1 MAKNCSKRG
10 FYNTM
15 LFVFKKQGNIKSV
28 LSAVII
34 ILFLSGCASNYDIA
48 PAINYKKHAAEY
60 YPKVSEDADTI
71 LNLHSNIEKTAFYIN
86 SKEII
91 TGKRT
96 KVLINEKKSYT
107 VVAQPE
113 GYISKEEFI
122 QPPYMPDTIL
132 DFTFLLGDRIKRE
145 DALEKVSGVFDSSFE
160 NAIKEIIKDL
170 ERQLGST
177 KDVIVVVKGFYLYP
191 EKKRVILSGMIESEL
206 TNYITEYWHRDRN
219 VIVLE
224 SNRIKDITDALEK
237 ETVYEWPEVAEK
249 YLNANT
255 MITGEF
261 HLIGKDII
269 KINVRMIDLKN
280 RRIVGSSA
288 QNIERIPQDY
298 LQ

>member
-1 MAKNCSKRG
+1 MPSMFKR
-10 FYNTM
+10 
-15 LFVFKKQGNIKSV
+15 QGNIKSI
-28 LSAVII
+28 LLAVII
-34 ILFLSGCASNYDIA
+34 TLFLSGCASNYGIT

-71 LNLHSNIEKTAFYIN
+71 LNLYSNVGKTTFYIN
-86 SKEII
+86 SREII

-96 KVLINEKKSYT
+96 KVLINGKKSYT

-122 QPPYMPDTIL
+122 QPPYMSDTIL
-132 DFTFLLGDRIKRE
+132 SFTFLLGDKIKRE
-145 DALEKVSGVFDSSFE
+145 DALEKVFGVFDSSFE
-160 NAIKEIIKDL
+160 NAIKEIVKDL
-170 ERQLGST
+170 ERQLGSM

-191 EKKRVILSGMIESEL
+191 EKKRVILSGMVESEL
-206 TNYITEYWHRDRN
+206 MNYITEYWHRDRD

-224 SNRIKDITDALEK
+224 SKHAEDIADAIEK
-237 ETVYEWPEVAEK
+237 ETVYEWPELAEK
-249 YLNANT
+249 HLNANT

-261 HLIGKDII
+261 RLIGKDII
-269 KINVRMIDLKN
+269 KINARIIDLKN
-280 RRIVGSSA
+280 RRIVGSST